1 MKLVTKHGSAGSL
14 GSGNPSARQFK
25 QKGEQRAAVEAMESR
40 RLLTAMPGHGVPL
53 AAGTAGLPQHAA
65 SRDAADSSERIEH
78 AQAFKLAESTVSGN
92 TAMYTITGLGTLP
105 GFAGSIPA
113 GINGSGEAVG
123 LSYNESG
130 SVPSEEACVF
140 SSGKVTGLGEL
151 PGYAESTALGVNNNG
166 EVVGSCYGSSGGEE
180 AFTVSNSKMT
190 GLGTSSVAFGVNDS
204 GEVVGSSLGPGGTEQ
219 AFIDSNGKI
228 TSLGTLPGDA
238 ESVAHGINDKGE
250 AVGYSSAS
258 TSSENYTQEAF
269 TFSGGKMTGLGTLPG
284 DAYSQAKSIN
294 ANGQVVGWS
303 YSVAPVPHYE
313 AFMFSNG
320 KMTGLG
326 TLSGYPG
333 SLALGINDSGEVVG
347 QCTGYPSST
356 AFVFSNSKMTN
367 LNDLIP
373 AHSGWKLIGA
383 EAINDSG
390 QIVGY
395 GYPPFSSG
403 HYEAFLLTPVGKISP
418 VVTWHAPA
426 NITYGTRL
434 TAAQLDATAN
444 VPGTFAY
451 TPAAGTLLKAGVDQ
465 TLSVIFTPT
474 NTTNYNITTTTVQI
488 TVNKAVLTV
497 TANNAARTYGKANP
511 TFTDTIAGFVNDDS
525 PSVVSGRA
533 SLTTTATAASPAGK
547 YVIVAAGG
555 TLSAA
560 NYSFT
565 FKNGTLTITPVAAA
579 AEGGFDDIDLTG
591 AIPKGLA
598 SLREEGALIRDKL
611 SRRDPAA

>member
-1 MKLVTKHGSAGSL
+1 MKLVTKRDSARSL
-14 GSGNPSARQFK
+14 GSGDPTAGQFK

-40 RLLTAMPGHGVPL
+40 RLLTAMPGIPL
-53 AAGTAGLPQHAA
+53 GAGTPGLTQHAA
-65 SRDAADSSERIEH
+65 SRDAADSSHTVEH

-105 GFAGSIPA
+105 GFAGSLPA
-113 GINGSGEAVG
+113 GINDSGEVVG
-123 LSYNESG
+123 LSYNKAG
-130 SVPSEEACVF
+130 SEEACVF
-140 SSGKVTGLGEL
+140 SGSKVTGLGTL
-151 PGYAESTALGVNNNG
+151 PGYAQSTALDVNDSG

-180 AFTVSNSKMT
+180 AFTFSNSRMM
-190 GLGTSSVAFGVNDS
+190 GLNTSSEAFGVNDS

-238 ESVAHGINDKGE
+238 ESLARGINDRGE
-250 AVGYSSAS
+250 VVGYSSAS
-258 TSSENYTQEAF
+258 TSSDNYTQEAF
-269 TFSGGKMTGLGTLPG
+269 TFSDGKMTGLGTLPG

-356 AFVFSNSKMTN
+356 AFLFSNSKMTD

-383 EAINDSG
+383 EAINNSG
-390 QIVGY
+390 QIAGY

-403 HYEAFLLTPVGKISP
+403 HFEAFLLTPVGKTSP

-426 NITYGTRL
+426 DITYGTRL

-444 VPGTFAY
+444 VPGTFDY
-451 TPAAGTLLKAGVDQ
+451 TPAAGTLLKAGIDQ
-465 TLSVIFTPT
+465 TLSVVFTPT

-511 TFTDTIAGFVNDDS
+511 TFTDTIAGFVNGDS
-525 PSVVSGRA
+525 PSVVSGSA

-547 YVIVAAGG
+547 YVIVAGGG

-565 FKNGTLTITPVAAA
+565 FKNGTLTVTPVAAA
-579 AEGGFDDIDLTG
+579 ADDGFDDIVITG

-598 SLREEGALIRDKL
+598 SLLADGALIRDKL
-611 SRRDPAA
+611 SRRDPAV